1 MDNDQNKWVECQ
13 EMIKQQLQLD
23 WVWPTWFK
31 PVSFESYDAQKRTIL
46 LQVPSVYV
54 FEFLDRC
61 YGKLIRQVISRIFAQ
76 GENVTVNYRILQ
88 NYDGAAVDFTLSPT
102 QHVPTFS
109 IPDAENKLKDQL
121 QIRLGKYQWLPA
133 YDKVVDWL
141 SNNKGRGLLCLGT
154 SGLGKSVIC
163 RDILPVIFGRDIC
176 TVKADELYNQIEDLV
191 SKRCIIIDGL
201 GTEDKKRFGQ
211 PDRSFYKLCDTAE
224 RNGILLIITTNL
236 STTPVSDPRYPES
249 ILQRYG
255 KDVTS
260 RLSSL
265 VRAVEFEGKDMRI

>member
-1 MDNDQNKWVECQ
+1 ME
-13 EMIKQQLQLD
+13 
-23 WVWPTWFK
+23 
-31 PVSFESYDAQKRTIL
+31 
-46 LQVPSVYV
+46 
-54 FEFLDRC
+54 
-61 YGKLIRQVISRIFAQ
+61 
-76 GENVTVNYRILQ
+76 
-88 NYDGAAVDFTLSPT
+88 
-102 QHVPTFS
+102 
-109 IPDAENKLKDQL
+109 
-121 QIRLGKYQWLPA
+121 
-133 YDKVVDWL
+133 WL
-141 SNNKGRGLLCLGT
+141 SNHKGRGLLCLGT